1 MARALISLAA
11 SLVAA
16 LAFAAP
22 SLAGGGS
29 YAFDGGTAAQQRQ
42 VVRALEASS
51 FPWSVVPATI
61 TIHIAPGTGSFARP
75 GHIWLDA
82 KVLDAGMF
90 SWAIVQDEYAHQ
102 VDFFLFDASIRQRLT
117 AALGADAWCRE
128 IPGLAHDRYG
138 CERFT
143 STLVWA
149 YWPSA
154 GNAYRPVTKR
164 DESAAMAPARF
175 RALMTSIIAGPQI
188 ASADRALAAA
198 RK

>member
-1 MARALISLAA
+1 MARALLALIASLAA
-11 SLVAA
+11 A
-16 LAFAAP
+16 LALAGP
-22 SLAGGGS
+22 SFAGGGS
-29 YAFDGGTAAQQRQ
+29 YTFDGGTETQQRQ
-42 VVRALEASS
+42 VVRALQASS
-51 FPWSVVPATI
+51 FPWDVVPGTV

-75 GHIWLDA
+75 GHVWLDA
-82 KVLDAGMF
+82 ALLDAGMF

-128 IPGLAHDRYG
+128 TAGLAHDRYG
-138 CERFT
+138 CERFA

-154 GNAYRPVTKR
+154 GNVYRPLTKR

-175 RALMTSIIAGPQI
+175 RALMTSLIAVPQL
-188 ASADRALAAA
+188 ATAERALAGA
-198 RK
+198 RR